1 MALSRHE
8 TRIKAFQALYQLF
21 FEKNTD
27 LTIEQAVKN
36 AFTGEEDDI
45 AELQESEFLIELV
58 KGALEHRVEIDSL
71 ISQHLKN
78 WKIEQL
84 NSVDVLILRM
94 GVLEINFIGDTPAA
108 VVINEMINL
117 SKMFSNKKSEQ
128 LINAV
133 LDHIAKSKNKSEEMR

>member
-133 LDHIAKSKNKSEEMR
+133 LDHIAKSKNKSEEMH